1 MMSYMLI
8 NKYGDKCMVNMELM
22 AEWGATL
29 SSLIIKGT
37 ASAVNTKIKAIKNE
51 NNIDNVRNKYD
62 EIINELISERE
73 EAIRI
78 AQVYK
83 NELEKIEISDKD
95 IKHLH
100 NTVTRVL
107 DILKVMSPETSV
119 DTFEPLKELIDV
131 DTLKAMQLLGF
142 NYKAAIGEPLT
153 ELCANV
159 ILSKVKSQNNTDNK
173 TPQKEEN
180 NNKKLFPKQN
190 RR

>member
-1 MMSYMLI
+1 MLYVD
-8 NKYGDKCMVNMELM
+8 KYGDKYMENMELM
-22 AEWGATL
+22 AEWGA
-29 SSLIIKGT
+29 SLASLVIKGT

-51 NNIDNVRNKYD
+51 NNIDDVRNKYD

-83 NELEKIEISDKD
+83 SELEKIKISDQD

-107 DILKVMSPETSV
+107 DILKVMSPETPV
-119 DTFEPLKELIDV
+119 NTFEPLKELIDV

-173 TPQKEEN
+173 NP
-180 NNKKLFPKQN
+180 PK
-190 RR
+190 RRK